1 MRKIDKIIL
10 EENMVKEVKIDWR
23 KDIAKE
29 KIIIQKIVEQLQD
42 SSVNLIIFQ

>member
-29 KIIIQKIVEQLQD
+29 KIINLFRRENLRVKLLQK
-42 SSVNLIIFQ
+42 